1 MNGTISNITAN
12 LNLTQ
17 SLGLIHN
24 LPINSPMYLALQNQ
38 MLQWPGAKADD
49 VAQKGWWMSF
59 ADPVNIGNIIPQDA
73 IDISPLFPQISAAV
87 SAYLQANPAQTSDL
101 GGLLKL
107 GDLDVNISTVD
118 LKNSP
123 LTLNL
128 SNLQLTNQNFKPN
141 CHGSGLTFC

>member
-1 MNGTISNITAN
+1 
-12 LNLTQ
+12 
-17 SLGLIHN
+17 
-24 LPINSPMYLALQNQ
+24 
-38 MLQWPGAKADD
+38 
-49 VAQKGWWMSF
+49 
-59 ADPVNIGNIIPQDA
+59 
-73 IDISPLFPQISAAV
+73 PLFPQISAAV